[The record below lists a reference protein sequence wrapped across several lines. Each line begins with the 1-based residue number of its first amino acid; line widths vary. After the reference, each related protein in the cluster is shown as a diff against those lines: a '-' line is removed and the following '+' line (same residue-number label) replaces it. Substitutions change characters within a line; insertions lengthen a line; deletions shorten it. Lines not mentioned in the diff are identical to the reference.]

1 MDGTIMYT
9 VSDAMTSNVVTV
21 RLDDTLE
28 QIRGVFARYK
38 FHHVVVVERGRAVG
52 VISDRD
58 LLKHL
63 SPFIGTMNERE
74 VDTRSL
80 QRRAH
85 QVMTRKLI
93 HVQSE
98 TPLAAAAN
106 LMMQQNVSCL
116 PVLDHD
122 EKCIGIITWRDL
134 LRWMLNHCLPDAC
147 KARNAA

>member
-1 MDGTIMYT
+1 MYT

-85 QVMTRKLI
+85 QVMTRRLI
-93 HVQSE
+93 HVQSA
-98 TPLAAAAN
+98 TPLADAAN

-147 KARNAA
+147 KTRNAA